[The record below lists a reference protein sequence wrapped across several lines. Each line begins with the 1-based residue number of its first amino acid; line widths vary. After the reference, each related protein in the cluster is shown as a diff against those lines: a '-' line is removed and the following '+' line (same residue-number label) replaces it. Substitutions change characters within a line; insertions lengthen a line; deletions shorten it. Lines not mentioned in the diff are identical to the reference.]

1 VVVSIAATEPDN
13 ARFMAGFV
21 AWSPGELRAE
31 IDAGAWNVLE
41 PDAALVMEQP
51 DGLWD
56 RLARLCER
64 LRNTI

>member
-1 VVVSIAATEPDN
+1 MTYPSA
-13 ARFMAGFV
+13 F
-21 AWSPGELRAE
+21 RAE

-56 RLARLCER
+56 RLVRYCER

>member
-1 VVVSIAATEPDN
+1 VQARLRSLDQLMPSATAGALIAQRRHPVVSI
-13 ARFMAGFV
+13 
-21 AWSPGELRAE
+21 S
-31 IDAGAWNVLE
+31 
-41 PDAALVMEQP
+41 PDAPLVMEQP

>member
-1 VVVSIAATEPDN
+1 VQAWLRSIEQLMPPD
-13 ARFMAGFV
+13 V
-21 AWSPGELRAE
+21 
-31 IDAGAWNVLE
+31 
-41 PDAALVMEQP
+41 ALVMDQP

>member
-1 VVVSIAATEPDN
+1 VQARLRSLEQLMPFATE
-13 ARFMAGFV
+13 
-21 AWSPGELRAE
+21 GELRAQ

-56 RLARLCER
+56 RLVRYCER